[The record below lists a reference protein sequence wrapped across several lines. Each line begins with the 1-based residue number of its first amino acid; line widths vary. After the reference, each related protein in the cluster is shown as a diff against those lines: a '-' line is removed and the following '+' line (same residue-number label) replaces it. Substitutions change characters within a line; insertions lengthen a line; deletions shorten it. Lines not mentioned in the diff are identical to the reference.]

1 MIELDFTNADTMA
14 EDKLVF
20 YRTVNDT
27 DSVKIDSSAIMIQD
41 IITTGNINANYSLTV
56 FGNIEASNI
65 KVLKDLICF
74 GTIKCDSL
82 YVTGGLKCFKNIVV
96 NEINVA
102 DDAFIYSGMI
112 GGGIIDGNLLVG
124 QTIEVEEVIN
134 VSKNVFCNEGAVGNG
149 CIKCKNIICS
159 EYLEIDVESLGSS
172 LLLEEIKEK
181 TLNKN
186 AKSTDI
192 KEPNTDGLLK
202 RIDKLSRDLKGRM
215 VEINDVINDNE
226 LINLI
231 NKTKNISISL
241 CKGLEELI
249 YSSENDLEFEKICDL
264 MLAASR
270 FNPVF
275 KEHHRLFKEILDYS
289 ETHPENDVM
298 SFLKFV
304 DMKRNMPGYMLK
316 MSICQD
322 FFEVFVNRQKNYI
335 ADMRTDSI
343 RDQNQFVF
351 CLSMLEKNKDEFT
364 YDEYL
369 MLTEKLYGVIGVK
382 PTMVQKFISIGG

>member
-1 MIELDFTNADTMA
+1 MIELDFTNADTMT

-20 YRTVNDT
+20 YKTVNKT
-27 DSVKIDSSAIMIQD
+27 DNIKIDSSAIMMQD
-41 IITTGNINANYSLTV
+41 IITTGNINANYSLIV

-65 KVLKDLICF
+65 KVSKDLICF

-82 YVTGGLKCFKNIVV
+82 NVTGSLKCFKNIVIK
-96 NEINVA
+96 EINVA
-102 DDAFIYSGMI
+102 DDAFINSGMI
-112 GGGIIDGNLLVG
+112 GSGIIDGNLFVG
-124 QTIEVEEVIN
+124 QTIEVEEVLN

-149 CIKCKNIICS
+149 YIKCNNIICY
-159 EYLEIDVESLGSS
+159 EYMEIDVESIGSS
-172 LLLEEIKEK
+172 LLLEEIKEHIK
-181 TLNKN
+181 TNN
-186 AKSTDI
+186 AKSIDI
-192 KEPNTDGLLK
+192 KEPNTDVLLK
-202 RIDKLSRDLKGRM
+202 KIDKLLRDLKGRM
-215 VEINDVINDNE
+215 IEINDVINDNE

-231 NKTKNISISL
+231 NKAKNISVSL

-249 YSSENDLEFEKICDL
+249 YLSENDLEFDKICDL

-304 DMKRNMPGYMLK
+304 DMKRNVPEYMLK

-322 FFEVFVNRQKNYI
+322 FFEVFVDRQKKHI
-335 ADMRTDSI
+335 KDMRNDSI
-343 RDQNQFVF
+343 RNQSQFIF
-351 CLSMLEKNKDEFT
+351 CLSVLEKNRDQFTDDEN
-364 YDEYL
+364 L
-369 MLTEKLYGVIGVK
+369 MLTEKLYGVIGIK